1 MDILSF
7 CKNADILLSPFISL
21 LTFVNTYILVAGY
34 VKDRFFTDDN
44 FFIKVTKY
52 GNISFYNK
60 GKYPVTIKE
69 VSFWADDNAEK
80 APKIEDLLSKEVK
93 VSGRDKRNFHIS
105 FNTKEFAEMR
115 KQNYTAIYLCLDIES
130 DSGSVYDQLAYTLVD
145 KKGVLRFCKYKLNKE
160 LNCIE

>member
-7 CKNADILLSPFISL
+7 CKNAGILLSTLISL
-21 LTFVNTYILVAGY
+21 LTAASTFILVAGY
-34 VKDRFFTDDN
+34 ARDRFFTDDK
-44 FFIKVTKY
+44 FFIKVTKH
-52 GNISFYNK
+52 GNITFYNK

-93 VSGRDKRNFHIS
+93 VSGRDKKNFHVS

-115 KQNYTAIYLCLDIES
+115 KQKYAAIYLCLDIES
-130 DSGSVYDQLAYTLVD
+130 DSGSVYDQLAYTFTN
-145 KKGVLRFCKYKLNKE
+145 KKGGLRFGNSKLNKE
-160 LNCIE
+160 LSCIE

>member
-1 MDILSF
+1 M
-7 CKNADILLSPFISL
+7 SPLISL
-21 LTFVNTYILVAGY
+21 LTVANTSILVFGY
-34 VKDRFFTDDN
+34 ARDRFFTDDK
-44 FFIKVTKY
+44 FFIKVTKH
-52 GNISFYNK
+52 GNITFYNK

-69 VSFWADDNAEK
+69 VSFWADDNAEI
-80 APKIEDLLSKEVK
+80 APKIENLLSKEVK

-130 DSGSVYDQLAYTLVD
+130 DSGSVYDQLAYTFTN
-145 KKGVLRFCKYKLNKE
+145 KKGGLRFGNSKLNKE

>member
-1 MDILSF
+1 MDIFSF
-7 CKNADILLSPFISL
+7 CKNTGTLLSPLISL
-21 LTFVNTYILVAGY
+21 LTVVNTSILVAGY

-69 VSFWADDNAEK
+69 VSFWADDNAEN
-80 APKIEDLLSKEVK
+80 APKIENLLSKEVK

-115 KQNYTAIYLCLDIES
+115 KQKYAAIYLCLDIES

>member
-7 CKNADILLSPFISL
+7 CKNADILLSPLINL
-21 LTFVNTYILVAGY
+21 LTVVNTFILVFGY
-34 VKDRFFTDDN
+34 VKDRFFTGDK
-44 FFIKVTKY
+44 FFIKVTKS
-52 GNISFYNK
+52 GNITFYNK

-93 VSGRDKRNFHIS
+93 VSGRDKKNFHVS

-115 KQNYTAIYLCLDIES
+115 KQKYAAIYLCLDIES
-130 DSGSVYDQLAYTLVD
+130 DSGSVYDQLAYTFTN
-145 KKGVLRFCKYKLNKE
+145 KKGGLRFGNSKLNKE
-160 LNCIE
+160 LSCIE